1 MIIDTNFNSGG
12 VHLQVFAEG
21 TVLSH
26 EHVAAVTQGTVDGLD
41 DVGLSCAFG
50 TRSVLVTGQ
59 DGVVG
64 FPLVGEVPA
73 VPLIAPEQLLPEATG
88 CGGALA
94 AWCPASRV

>member
-21 TVLSH
+21 TV
-26 EHVAAVTQGTVDGLD
+26 DGLD

-50 TRSVLVTGQ
+50 TRSMLVTGQ

-64 FPLVGEVPA
+64 FPLVGEVSA
-73 VPLIAPEQLLPEATG
+73 VPLVAPEQLLPEATG
-88 CGGALA
+88 CGGVLA
-94 AWCPASRV
+94 AWCPASRA